1 MIYSRELEKN
11 LLSALLKFPEKYV
24 EIASFIHEND
34 FYTDGSIVHQTIFKI
49 LKQSLEKGESIN
61 DVVLA
66 ERVKSFVS
74 SFEDNINITEYIK
87 SLSLIKVSEDNVLTI
102 AKELKKH
109 TVRREIHN
117 SSLEVAKKM
126 KSMSRSASFDEIVAT
141 ADSAYNDQVDLYHIT
156 DNSPQNI
163 YDKMEEMVED
173 RGENPDLYKESGFM
187 GPHKRLNE
195 MYGSLLRPGNISVV
209 VARSG
214 VGKTSF
220 CLDFSTKVSLAYDN
234 VPVLH
239 FDNGEMSETEI
250 IMRQCAA
257 LSGVPMNFIE
267 SGKWRQNEEFVKK
280 IRATWPKIKS
290 MKFYYYNVAGVTV
303 DSMLNIIRRFYYS
316 KVGRGNKMVF
326 SFDYIKT
333 TSVSTSQQSSW
344 EAVGEMV
351 NKFKQVIQKEIVF
364 NDEPVI
370 SMLTSV
376 QSNRYGITNNRN
388 SDAIVEDESIVGLSD
403 QITQYSSHMFI
414 LRQKTLD
421 EIQSHPDNFGTHK
434 LTCVKYRH
442 LGEDV
447 HRALQPV
454 EWADGS
460 KKKNGIF
467 LEFDNFDITEKG
479 DMQDLA
485 NALSTDLELL
495 SDDEIDL
502 L

>member
-220 CLDFSTKVSLAYDN
+220 
-234 VPVLH
+234 LH

-421 EIQSHPDNFGTHK
+421 EIQSHPENFGTHK

>member
-24 EIASFIHEND
+24 EIAPFIQDED
-34 FYTDGSIVHQTIFKI
+34 FYTDGSLVHQTIFKI

-66 ERVKSFVS
+66 ERVKSFIS
-74 SFEDNINITEYIK
+74 SFEDNIDITDYIK

-117 SSLEVAKKM
+117 SSLAVATKM
-126 KSMSRSASFDEIVAT
+126 KTMPRSATFEEIVAT
-141 ADSAYNDQVDLYHIT
+141 ADGAYNDQIDLYHIN
-156 DNSPQNI
+156 DQSPQNI
-163 YDKMEEMVED
+163 YDKMEHMVED
-173 RGENPDLYKESGFM
+173 RGENPDKYKEAGFM
-187 GPHKRLNE
+187 GPHPRLNE

-220 CLDFSTKVSLAYDN
+220 CLNFTTKVSLAYDD
-234 VPVLH
+234 VPILH

-280 IRATWPKIKS
+280 IRKTWPLIKK
-290 MKFYYYNVAGVTV
+290 MKFYYYNVAGLKV
-303 DSMLNIIRRFYYS
+303 DSMLNIIRRFYFS
-316 KVGRGNKMVF
+316 KVGRGNKMIF

-333 TSVSTSQQSSW
+333 TSVTGSNQSSW

-351 NKFKQVIQKEIVF
+351 NKFKQLIQKEIRF
-364 NDEPVI
+364 KDEPMI

-403 QITQYSSHMFI
+403 QITQYSSHMFL

-421 EIQSHPDNFGTHK
+421 EIQSHPSGFGTHK

-442 LGEDV
+442 LGEDI

-454 EWADGS
+454 EWIDGS
-460 KKKNGIF
+460 KKKNGVF
-467 LEFDNFDITEKG
+467 LNFENFDIIESG
-479 DMQDLA
+479 DVQDLA
-485 NALSTDLELL
+485 QALSTDLQL
-495 SDDEIDL
+495 SPDEEFDL

>member
-1 MIYSRELEKN
+1 MIHSKELEKN
-11 LLSALLKFPEKYV
+11 LLAALLKFPEKYV
-24 EIASFIHEND
+24 EVANFIDEKD
-34 FYTDGSIVHQTIFKI
+34 FYTEGSIVHQTIFKI
-49 LKQSLEKGESIN
+49 LKQSLEKGESVN
-61 DVVLA
+61 DVILA

-74 SFEDNINITEYIK
+74 SFEDNIDITEYIK
-87 SLSLIKVSEDNVLTI
+87 SLALIKISEDNVLTV

-109 TVRREIHN
+109 TVRREIHD
-117 SSLEVAKKM
+117 SSLKVATKM
-126 KSMSRSASFDEIVAT
+126 KSMSRSASFEEIVAT
-141 ADSAYNDQVDLYHIT
+141 ADTAYNDQIDLYHMT

-163 YDKMEEMVED
+163 YEKMEEMVED
-173 RGENPDLYKESGFM
+173 RGENPDKYKEAGFM
-187 GPHKRLNE
+187 GPHERVNE
-195 MYGSLLRPGNISVV
+195 MYGSLLRPGNITVI

-220 CLDFSTKVSLAYDN
+220 CLNYSTKVSLSYDN

-250 IMRQCAA
+250 VMRQCAA

-267 SGKWRQNEEFVKK
+267 SGKWRQNEEFVTK
-280 IRATWPKIKS
+280 IRATWPKIKK
-290 MKFYYYNVAGVTV
+290 MKFYYYNVAGLTV

-316 KVGRGNKMVF
+316 KVGRGNKMIF

-333 TSVSTSQQSSW
+333 TSVNTANQSSW

-351 NKFKQVIQKEIVF
+351 NKFKQLIQKEITC

-388 SDAIVEDESIVGLSD
+388 SDALVEDESVVGLSD

-421 EIQSHPDNFGTHK
+421 EIQSHPQDFGTHK

-454 EWADGS
+454 EWSDGS
-460 KKKNGIF
+460 KKKNAVF
-467 LEFDNFDITEKG
+467 LDFDNFDIVERG

-485 NALSTDLELL
+485 LALSTDLELAPN
-495 SDDEIDL
+495 DEIDL